1 MTQFYIVE
9 VKQMPSAEYEHQVY
23 WVWDADADVARLK
36 AESKYHEVLAAA
48 AVSNTLSHAA
58 ILFSTEGF
66 PLMNQ
71 CYKHQAVQQ
80 TPAADT
86 GDEPAEPETPEE
98 PTEEPTEAE

>member
-9 VKQMPSAEYEHQVY
+9 IQQYANGEYGHLVHYAFDQ
-23 WVWDADADVARLK
+23 DADVARLK

-48 AVSNTLSHAA
+48 AVSNTMSHAA

-71 CYKHQAVQQ
+71 CYKHTVTVE
-80 TPAADT
+80 TPA
-86 GDEPAEPETPEE
+86 AEPETPEE

>member
-9 VKQMPSAEYEHQVY
+9 VKQLPSTEYEHQVY

-48 AVSNTLSHAA
+48 AISNTMSHAA

-71 CYKHQAVQQ
+71 CYKHTVTVE
-80 TPAADT
+80 TPA
-86 GDEPAEPETPEE
+86 AEPETPEE
-98 PTEEPTEAE
+98 PTEEPTEGE